1 MRARQ
6 NKEALKN
13 NKNLKENNTEQ
24 NPNLNLKYKSGDE
37 LINNSIFENKVIE
50 EINRLRTRPSEYAAL
65 LEELSHKI
73 EKNKVK
79 INNTNMKL
87 TEGPQLFEEAINY
100 LLDLDPLEPL
110 IVSEGLSESAHELL
124 SVFVIEE
131 DVRMDDLSSKIHS
144 LKNRLD
150 HFGVYFGDF
159 AELIDYGSFDPVYV
173 VVNFLLCDGEKTRK
187 DKKTMLN
194 PLLKY
199 VGISSGLLPSTKK
212 CTVLNLVQYYFEAG
226 EEIPGHLYYKYKDDQ
241 INTVQLNKLNSW
253 VRDDFYDK
261 KKNYLMKYNDT
272 SFSLLKDENYQNF
285 DNKIILGKI
294 KKIKKIT
301 RKLKGNE
308 GENDKIFVK
317 RIITYENGDKT
328 IEQYVI

>member
-24 NPNLNLKYKSGDE
+24 KPNLNLKYKSGDE

-144 LKNRLD
+144 TISGFISETSRSL
-150 HFGVYFGDF
+150 
-159 AELIDYGSFDPVYV
+159 LITV
-173 VVNFLLCDGEKTRK
+173 
-187 DKKTMLN
+187 
-194 PLLKY
+194 
-199 VGISSGLLPSTKK
+199 PSTR
-212 CTVLNLVQYYFEAG
+212 CT
-226 EEIPGHLYYKYKDDQ
+226 
-241 INTVQLNKLNSW
+241 SW
-253 VRDDFYDK
+253 LIFCCVMEKRR
-261 KKNYLMKYNDT
+261 
-272 SFSLLKDENYQNF
+272 E
-285 DNKIILGKI
+285 KI
-294 KKIKKIT
+294 
-301 RKLKGNE
+301 R
-308 GENDKIFVK
+308 
-317 RIITYENGDKT
+317 RRC
-328 IEQYVI
+328 